1 VRVRRVVRLPDDLV
15 RAPARSDSRSK
26 DIAQLRL
33 ASRLLDG
40 SAMSKKMFKVLCP
53 MEGRNGIKY
62 WSRLGTGFSN
72 RDESI
77 NVYLDVI
84 PFNKP
89 NVTIQLREFTEE
101 EQRRDAERRAS
112 SEASSGV
119 SASLPTSAATETF
132 TPTGPA
138 PF

>member
-1 VRVRRVVRLPDDLV
+1 
-15 RAPARSDSRSK
+15 
-26 DIAQLRL
+26 
-33 ASRLLDG
+33 
-40 SAMSKKMFKVLCP
+40 MSKKMFKVLCP

-89 NVTIQLREFTEE
+89 NVTIQLREITEE
-101 EQRRDAERRAS
+101 EQRRDAERRAT
-112 SEASSGV
+112 SGHGGG
-119 SASLPTSAATETF
+119 AGTSLPVSAATETF
-132 TPTGPA
+132 ATTGSTP
-138 PF
+138 F